1 MHVQLQMWSASS
13 ALSEKASARARRLGG
28 MLVARVVA
36 PAVVSL
42 GWALVDDV
50 EVDAQAEVDVE
61 DAACGGSHPA
71 MLIVDACGTSTGQ
84 SG

>member
-1 MHVQLQMWSASS
+1 
-13 ALSEKASARARRLGG
+13 

-42 GWALVDDV
+42 GWAVVDDV
-50 EVDAQAEVDVE
+50 EDDAQAEVDVE
-61 DAACGGSHPA
+61 AAAGGGIHPA
-71 MLIVDACGTSTGQ
+71 MLIADACGTSTGQ

>member
-13 ALSEKASARARRLGG
+13 ALSESASTRARRLGG
-28 MLVARVVA
+28 MLVA

-42 GWALVDDV
+42 GWAVVDDV

-61 DAACGGSHPA
+61 DAACGGNHPA
-71 MLIVDACGTSTGQ
+71 MLIAEACGTSTGQ
-84 SG
+84 FG